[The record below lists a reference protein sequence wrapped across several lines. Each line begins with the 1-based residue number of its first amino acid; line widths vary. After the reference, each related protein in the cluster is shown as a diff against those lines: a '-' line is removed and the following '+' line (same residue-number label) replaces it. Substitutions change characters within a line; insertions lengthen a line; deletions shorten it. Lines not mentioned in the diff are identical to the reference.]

1 MVYAMTI
8 DANTFPA
15 AKFSTVSTL
24 LNIVLP
30 LVMTGAGLI
39 FLSMLLMAAF
49 RIITNGDNAEALK
62 KAYSSMMFSVIGLL
76 IVISS
81 FLVVR
86 VIGSLLGAGNLI
98 PQ

>member
-1 MVYAMTI
+1 MTI